1 MIKHWN
7 PKKTRTIKV
16 FENNVQKA
24 INLLKHDTAQLIK
37 EVKLKR
43 YFESNG
49 QKRRRKAKESL
60 AKNRKKFF

>member
-43 YFESNG
+43 
-49 QKRRRKAKESL
+49 
-60 AKNRKKFF
+60 